1 MCRNSIVL
9 FLFISLF
16 WSCHEGPV
24 NPNKYLSLDSFS
36 DMSAKE
42 YRLDAEGIRKTIR
55 AIAKTDGEN
64 RMSDRHVKQYYQNHN
79 PFLWITRSG
88 IDHRADSLLSFLN
101 TVEKSGLSPVHFRR
115 SQIERDMR
123 RIRQLSVGQD
133 EVSDINAVFARLE
146 YNLTKA
152 YLKYVSGQYFGFV
165 NPNQLYNKLCV
176 KDSDSLHVTYFH
188 LYDVAMKHP
197 SQEFISK
204 CINKI
209 RHDSVDVFLRD
220 VQPVSKLYQRLCT
233 RLTEPSLTSSQRM
246 AVLCNI
252 ERCRWRLDD
261 YPENHKKHIVVNI
274 PSYTLYAVDKDSVM
288 TMKVGCGT
296 NNTKTPLLTSRIHR
310 MDINPVWIVPQ
321 SIAKGIVYKH
331 GYLRKEHMYIL
342 DKKEGKLDVEYAS
355 YDKIMS
361 GQQHI
366 VQEGGAGNS
375 LGRIIFRFPNNH
387 AVYLHDT
394 SSPWLFSREHRAVS
408 HGCVRVQKPF
418 ELAVFLLGKKDE
430 DVIEKIR
437 YSMTADVNNYDEND
451 GVDKSQIDRD
461 KLIHHLD
468 VSPEV
473 PLFIT
478 YYTLYPDVAG
488 NLVEYKDVYGYDK
501 ALYNE
506 LKEYVGDI
514 Q

>member
-1 MCRNSIVL
+1 
-9 FLFISLF
+9 
-16 WSCHEGPV
+16 
-24 NPNKYLSLDSFS
+24 
-36 DMSAKE
+36 MSAKE

-133 EVSDINAVFARLE
+133 EVSDINAVYARLE

-220 VQPVSKLYQRLCT
+220 V
-233 RLTEPSLTSSQRM
+233 
-246 AVLCNI
+246 
-252 ERCRWRLDD
+252 
-261 YPENHKKHIVVNI
+261 
-274 PSYTLYAVDKDSVM
+274 
-288 TMKVGCGT
+288 
-296 NNTKTPLLTSRIHR
+296 
-310 MDINPVWIVPQ
+310 
-321 SIAKGIVYKH
+321 
-331 GYLRKEHMYIL
+331 
-342 DKKEGKLDVEYAS
+342 
-355 YDKIMS
+355 
-361 GQQHI
+361 
-366 VQEGGAGNS
+366 
-375 LGRIIFRFPNNH
+375 
-387 AVYLHDT
+387 
-394 SSPWLFSREHRAVS
+394 
-408 HGCVRVQKPF
+408 
-418 ELAVFLLGKKDE
+418 
-430 DVIEKIR
+430 
-437 YSMTADVNNYDEND
+437 
-451 GVDKSQIDRD
+451 
-461 KLIHHLD
+461 
-468 VSPEV
+468 
-473 PLFIT
+473 
-478 YYTLYPDVAG
+478 
-488 NLVEYKDVYGYDK
+488 
-501 ALYNE
+501 
-506 LKEYVGDI
+506 
-514 Q
+514 

>member
-1 MCRNSIVL
+1 
-9 FLFISLF
+9 
-16 WSCHEGPV
+16 
-24 NPNKYLSLDSFS
+24 
-36 DMSAKE
+36 
-42 YRLDAEGIRKTIR
+42 
-55 AIAKTDGEN
+55 
-64 RMSDRHVKQYYQNHN
+64 
-79 PFLWITRSG
+79 
-88 IDHRADSLLSFLN
+88 
-101 TVEKSGLSPVHFRR
+101 
-115 SQIERDMR
+115 
-123 RIRQLSVGQD
+123 
-133 EVSDINAVFARLE
+133 
-146 YNLTKA
+146 
-152 YLKYVSGQYFGFV
+152 
-165 NPNQLYNKLCV
+165 
-176 KDSDSLHVTYFH
+176 
-188 LYDVAMKHP
+188 
-197 SQEFISK
+197 
-204 CINKI
+204 
-209 RHDSVDVFLRD
+209 
-220 VQPVSKLYQRLCT
+220 
-233 RLTEPSLTSSQRM
+233 
-246 AVLCNI
+246 
-252 ERCRWRLDD
+252 
-261 YPENHKKHIVVNI
+261 
-274 PSYTLYAVDKDSVM
+274 
-288 TMKVGCGT
+288 
-296 NNTKTPLLTSRIHR
+296 